1 MSTNKSSVQ
10 FIDVPLVR
18 LEVNEGQLSGLP
30 ANPRKISDEKFDLL
44 KKNIEDYPEMLE
56 LRALLVYPLDDA
68 KYIIVGGNMRYR
80 AMLELD
86 YTEAPCVVIPADTP
100 IERLKAYTIID
111 NNGFG
116 KYDWEML
123 ADEWDAAQLTDWGVD
138 LPIVPEDID
147 VSEFFEE
154 DAEGKKD
161 DNEKV
166 TIIIPKDLA
175 EQKSEITEVV
185 KDALKDYEGLKVK

>member
-80 AMLELD
+80 AMAELGFTD
-86 YTEAPCVVIPADTP
+86 APCVVIPKETSV
-100 IERLKAYTIID
+100 ERLQAYTIID

-116 KYDWEML
+116 QYDWDLL
-123 ADEWDAAQLTDWGVD
+123 ADEWDAAQLTSWGVE
-138 LPIVPEDID
+138 LPTIPAEINIEDFFD
-147 VSEFFEE
+147 EEPKPKDGSER
-154 DAEGKKD
+154 
-161 DNEKV
+161 V
-166 TIIIPKDLA
+166 VVLIPKELKDSK
-175 EQKSEITEVV
+175 EQIVNDIT
-185 KDALKDYEGLKVK
+185 DALAGYEGIKIK